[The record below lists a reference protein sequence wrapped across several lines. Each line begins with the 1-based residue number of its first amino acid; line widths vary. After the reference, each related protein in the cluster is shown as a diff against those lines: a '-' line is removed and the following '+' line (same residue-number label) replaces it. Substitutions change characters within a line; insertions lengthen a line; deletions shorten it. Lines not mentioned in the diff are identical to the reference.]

1 MSNKL
6 RVVAYA
12 RVSTN
17 TKDQENSFENQKNY
31 FEREIA
37 KNPEWELVEI
47 YADKGL
53 TGTTINKRKEFLRM
67 IYDAGIDIQNHKG
80 EQVYIISE
88 RKPKFDLILVKN
100 TSRFARNINVVELL
114 RKLRQKGVY
123 VNFLDIGKST
133 QNEADFVFI
142 EMLMVFDENEARDK
156 SRKVKFGHM
165 EGAIKGVIMSNS
177 TLYGYKRINKWMLEI
192 IPEEAEVIKFIYEK
206 YIEGYGVRRIAEL
219 LKEKGYKTRAGK
231 EFSSSSIKNILNNPI
246 YKGTLVRNRWTT
258 GTIFVDKTSP
268 RKLPPEKWIIHR
280 YRVPAIISEEI
291 WNKCQELM
299 KARVTKIGNGKN
311 TGTSL
316 FAGKI
321 FCGKC
326 GSPYHHNVD
335 RGKKFY
341 NCRKKKYFGVQA
353 CDNPN
358 IYEKDLVEFVKNE
371 IKQRIELLNRKK
383 ENIKGLLEEI
393 ISILQEKLK
402 TDDLKDKFD
411 NEEFDF
417 LEILELREKEDK
429 ESLLQ
434 KLDEISEKENKLV
447 DLYLENNISKEIYE
461 AKKKELEEEAK
472 IINMKLSEHE
482 YIRQMYE
489 NRINV
494 LKRYIEWL
502 EENLPKDTKKDDINI
517 KEYLQYI
524 KKITIYSKTDIDIK
538 FEWELNFTTESF
550 VEFVNNMGYNI
561 EELGLNFIK
570 K

>member
-67 IYDAGIDIQNHKG
+67 IYDAGIDIKEHKG
-80 EQVYIISE
+80 EQVYIVSD

-142 EMLMVFDENEARDK
+142 EMLMVFDENESRDK
-156 SRKVKFGHM
+156 SRKVRFGHM
-165 EGAIKGVIMSNS
+165 EGALKGVLMTNS
-177 TLYGYKRINKWMLEI
+177 RLYGYRRIDKFTLEV
-192 IPEEAEVIKFIYEK
+192 IPEEAEMIKFIFEK
-206 YIEGYGVRRIAEL
+206 YAEGYGMRQLVKL
-219 LKEKGYKTRAGK
+219 LDEKGYKTREGK
-231 EFSSSSIKNILNNPI
+231 SFNVNTIKKILSNPI
-246 YKGTLVRNRWTT
+246 YMGHVVRNRYTT
-258 GTIFVDKTSP
+258 GTIFVDKSSP
-268 RKLPPEKWIIHR
+268 KLLPKEKWIIHKH
-280 YRVPAIISEEI
+280 RVPPIISEELFY
-291 WNKCQELM
+291 KCEQIR
-299 KARVTKIGNGKN
+299 KGRVSIYNSGKN

-335 RGKKFY
+335 KGRPFY
-341 NCRKKKYFGVQA
+341 NCSLKKKKGTQA

-358 IYEKDLVEFVKNE
+358 ISEERLIELVEEQVKDMLL
-371 IKQRIELLNRKK
+371 LLNRKK
-383 ENIKGLLEEI
+383 TKIKELVSEI
-393 ISILQEKLK
+393 INVLQDKINSN
-402 TDDLKDKFD
+402 DLEDKFD
-411 NEEFDF
+411 NEELDLLD
-417 LEILELREKEDK
+417 LEELKN
-429 ESLLQ
+429 
-434 KLDEISEKENKLV
+434 KENKEKLLLELENITLKEKKLL
-447 DLYLENNISKEIYE
+447 DLYLDGGISKEIFE
-461 AKKKELEEEAK
+461 RKKKELENERSIIENKINQEEYVK
-472 IINMKLSEHE
+472 
-482 YIRQMYE
+482 RMYE
-489 NRINV
+489 NRINL
-494 LKRYIEWL
+494 LKKYIEWL
-502 EENLPKDTKKDDINI
+502 DENLPNNTENINI
-517 KEYLQYI
+517 KDYLDFIQRIIVYN
-524 KKITIYSKTDIDIK
+524 KDNIDVK
-538 FEWELNFTTESF
+538 FSWELNFDTKTLL
-550 VEFVNNMGYNI
+550 EFANNIGYNSI
-561 EELGLNFIK
+561 ELGL
-570 K
+570 